1 MQNRN
6 KGFTLIELIVVVS
19 ILAVLVGLLAPA
31 YSKYI
36 ERSRESVDLANVRSA
51 YDELMIEAATE
62 NQTTTKVVPLKQKIA
77 GWQSMNTVSIGG
89 ISHTNGEGDTEHW
102 IGDPVKGGVCEV
114 SLTENGVLFNWKG
127 GSGNSTEKYFFDIN
141 EDLDKPLR
149 ESGVLDKL
157 INDKN
162 TYFEID
168 SRCPN
173 SSMLPS
179 VLSNIKEE
187 SIMKNI
193 TLVTHNPNIFKGT
206 VEENLRMAKPDVSKE
221 EMEAV
226 LQKVNLLGFLQTQDG
241 LQTKLQEKAGNL
253 SGGQCQRLVIARAL
267 LKDAEVYIF
276 DEATSNIDVES
287 EELIMD
293 VIHELAKKRTVLLIS
308 HRLANVVKS
317 DRIYFL
323 KDGKIKE
330 SGKHEELMQKNGAYR
345 HLYESQ
351 MALENYG
358 KRDNR

>member
-31 YSKYI
+31 YTKYI

-51 YDELMIEAATE
+51 YDELMIEEATE

-89 ISHTNGEGDTEHW
+89 ISHTNGEADTEHW

-127 GSGNSTEKYFFDIN
+127 GSENSTKKYFFDIN

-149 ESGVLDKL
+149 ESGVLEQL
-157 INDKN
+157 IKDKN

-179 VLSNIKEE
+179 VLSNMKED
-187 SIMKNI
+187 SLLKNGTWAYLGSASNKSKRYLFWTSVNTATVGANQKIPVIMSTADGRFYVSETTTAVRNNNGYKY
-193 TLVTHNPNIFKGT
+193 VTIAEHLTDSKHQQLINAGT
-206 VEENLRMAKPDVSKE
+206 KYD
-221 EMEAV
+221 
-226 LQKVNLLGFLQTQDG
+226 T
-241 LQTKLQEKAGNL
+241 
-253 SGGQCQRLVIARAL
+253 
-267 LKDAEVYIF
+267 LKDAY
-276 DEATSNIDVES
+276 DAY
-287 EELIMD
+287 
-293 VIHELAKKRTVLLIS
+293 AKLVTEGKYQNYKDTLP
-308 HRLANVVKS
+308 KS
-317 DRIYFL
+317 
-323 KDGKIKE
+323 
-330 SGKHEELMQKNGAYR
+330 
-345 HLYESQ
+345 
-351 MALENYG
+351 
-358 KRDNR
+358 

>member
-62 NQTTTKVVPLKQKIA
+62 NQTITKVVPLKQKIA

-127 GSGNSTEKYFFDIN
+127 GSENSTKKYFFDIN
-141 EDLDKPLR
+141 EDLDEPIRK
-149 ESGVLDKL
+149 SGVLEQL
-157 INDKN
+157 ITDKN
-162 TYFEID
+162 YYFEID

-179 VLSNIKEE
+179 VLSNIKED
-187 SIMKNI
+187 SLLKNGTWAYLGSASNKSKRYLFWTSVNTATVGANQKIPVIMSTADGRFYVSETTTAVRNNNGYKY
-193 TLVTHNPNIFKGT
+193 VTIAEHLTDSKHQQLINDGT
-206 VEENLRMAKPDVSKE
+206 KYD
-221 EMEAV
+221 
-226 LQKVNLLGFLQTQDG
+226 T
-241 LQTKLQEKAGNL
+241 
-253 SGGQCQRLVIARAL
+253 
-267 LKDAEVYIF
+267 LKDAY
-276 DEATSNIDVES
+276 DAY
-287 EELIMD
+287 
-293 VIHELAKKRTVLLIS
+293 AKLVTEGKYQNYKDTLP
-308 HRLANVVKS
+308 KS
-317 DRIYFL
+317 
-323 KDGKIKE
+323 
-330 SGKHEELMQKNGAYR
+330 
-345 HLYESQ
+345 
-351 MALENYG
+351 
-358 KRDNR
+358 

>member
-1 MQNRN
+1 MKNRN

-127 GSGNSTEKYFFDIN
+127 GSGNSTKKYFFDIN
-141 EDLDKPLR
+141 EDLDEPIRK
-149 ESGVLDKL
+149 SGVLEKL
-157 INDKN
+157 ITDNN
-162 TYFEID
+162 YYFEID

-179 VLSNIKEE
+179 VRSHIKKDSLLKNGTWAYLGSASNPSKRYLFWTSVKTDDVGPNQKIPVIISTADNKFYVSETTTAVRNNKGD
-187 SIMKNI
+187 SY
-193 TLVTHNPNIFKGT
+193 VTIAKHLTDSDHQQLINAGT
-206 VEENLRMAKPDVSKE
+206 KYA
-221 EMEAV
+221 
-226 LQKVNLLGFLQTQDG
+226 T
-241 LQTKLQEKAGNL
+241 
-253 SGGQCQRLVIARAL
+253 
-267 LKDAEVYIF
+267 LKDAY
-276 DEATSNIDVES
+276 DAY
-287 EELIMD
+287 
-293 VIHELAKKRTVLLIS
+293 AKLVTEGNYQNYKDTLP
-308 HRLANVVKS
+308 KS
-317 DRIYFL
+317 
-323 KDGKIKE
+323 
-330 SGKHEELMQKNGAYR
+330 
-345 HLYESQ
+345 
-351 MALENYG
+351 
-358 KRDNR
+358 

>member
-141 EDLDKPLR
+141 ENLDEPIQK
-149 ESGVLDKL
+149 SGVLDEL
-157 INDKN
+157 IKADNK
-162 TYFEID
+162 YFEID
-168 SRCPN
+168 SNCPN

-179 VLSNIKEE
+179 VCPNIKKD
-187 SIMKNI
+187 SLLNNGTWAYLGSASAPSKRYLFW
-193 TLVTHNPNIFKGT
+193 TSVDTDAVGPNKEIPVIISTADNRFY
-206 VEENLRMAKPDVSKE
+206 VSKTTT
-221 EMEAV
+221 AV
-226 LQKVNLLGFLQTQDG
+226 RNNKGKSYVTIAKHLTDSDHQQLIN
-241 LQTKLQEKAGNL
+241 AGPKY
-253 SGGQCQRLVIARAL
+253 AT
-267 LKDAEVYIF
+267 LKDAY
-276 DEATSNIDVES
+276 DAY
-287 EELIMD
+287 
-293 VIHELAKKRTVLLIS
+293 AKLVTEGKYKNYKDTLP
-308 HRLANVVKS
+308 KS
-317 DRIYFL
+317 
-323 KDGKIKE
+323 
-330 SGKHEELMQKNGAYR
+330 
-345 HLYESQ
+345 
-351 MALENYG
+351 
-358 KRDNR
+358 

>member
-31 YSKYI
+31 YTKYI

-89 ISHTNGEGDTEHW
+89 ISHTNGEADTEHW

-141 EDLDKPLR
+141 EDLDEPIRK
-149 ESGVLDKL
+149 SGVLDKL
-157 INDKN
+157 IKDKN

-179 VLSNIKEE
+179 VLSNIKED
-187 SIMKNI
+187 SLLKNGTWAYLGSASNKSKRYLFWTSVNTATVGANQKIPVIMSTADGRFYVSETTTAVRNNNGASY
-193 TLVTHNPNIFKGT
+193 VTIAEHLTDSKHQQLINDGT
-206 VEENLRMAKPDVSKE
+206 KYD
-221 EMEAV
+221 
-226 LQKVNLLGFLQTQDG
+226 T
-241 LQTKLQEKAGNL
+241 
-253 SGGQCQRLVIARAL
+253 
-267 LKDAEVYIF
+267 LKDAY
-276 DEATSNIDVES
+276 DAY
-287 EELIMD
+287 
-293 VIHELAKKRTVLLIS
+293 AKLVTEGKYQNYKDTLP
-308 HRLANVVKS
+308 KS
-317 DRIYFL
+317 
-323 KDGKIKE
+323 
-330 SGKHEELMQKNGAYR
+330 
-345 HLYESQ
+345 
-351 MALENYG
+351 
-358 KRDNR
+358 

>member
-179 VLSNIKEE
+179 VLSNIKEDSLLNNGTWAYLGSASNKSKRYLFWTSVNTDTVGANQKIPVIISTADNRFYVSE
-187 SIMKNI
+187 TTTAVRNNKGDSY
-193 TLVTHNPNIFKGT
+193 VTIAKHLTDSDHQQLINAGT
-206 VEENLRMAKPDVSKE
+206 KYA
-221 EMEAV
+221 
-226 LQKVNLLGFLQTQDG
+226 T
-241 LQTKLQEKAGNL
+241 
-253 SGGQCQRLVIARAL
+253 
-267 LKDAEVYIF
+267 LKDAY
-276 DEATSNIDVES
+276 DAY
-287 EELIMD
+287 
-293 VIHELAKKRTVLLIS
+293 AKLVTEGNYQNYKDTLP
-308 HRLANVVKS
+308 KS
-317 DRIYFL
+317 
-323 KDGKIKE
+323 
-330 SGKHEELMQKNGAYR
+330 
-345 HLYESQ
+345 
-351 MALENYG
+351 
-358 KRDNR
+358 

>member
-89 ISHTNGEGDTEHW
+89 IYHTNGEGDTEHW
-102 IGDPVKGGVCEV
+102 IGDPVKGGVCEI

-179 VLSNIKEE
+179 VLSNIKED
-187 SIMKNI
+187 SLLKNGTWAYLGSASNKSKRYLFWTSVNTATVGANQKIPVIMSTADGRFYVSETTTAVRNNKGASY
-193 TLVTHNPNIFKGT
+193 VTIAEHLTYSNHQQLINAGT
-206 VEENLRMAKPDVSKE
+206 KYD
-221 EMEAV
+221 
-226 LQKVNLLGFLQTQDG
+226 T
-241 LQTKLQEKAGNL
+241 
-253 SGGQCQRLVIARAL
+253 
-267 LKDAEVYIF
+267 LKDAY
-276 DEATSNIDVES
+276 DAY
-287 EELIMD
+287 
-293 VIHELAKKRTVLLIS
+293 AKLVTEGKYQNYKDTLP
-308 HRLANVVKS
+308 KS
-317 DRIYFL
+317 
-323 KDGKIKE
+323 
-330 SGKHEELMQKNGAYR
+330 
-345 HLYESQ
+345 
-351 MALENYG
+351 
-358 KRDNR
+358 

>member
-51 YDELMIEAATE
+51 YDELMIEEATE

-127 GSGNSTEKYFFDIN
+127 GSGNSTEKYFFNIH
-141 EDLDKPLR
+141 EDLDEPIR
-149 ESGVLDKL
+149 ESGVLNKL

-168 SRCPN
+168 SNCPN
-173 SSMLPS
+173 SSMLSS
-179 VLSNIKEE
+179 VLPNIKEN
-187 SIMKNI
+187 SLLKNGTWAYLGSASNKSKRYLFWTSVNTDTVGANQKIPVIMSTADGRFYVSETTTAVRNNKGVRY
-193 TLVTHNPNIFKGT
+193 VTIAEHLTYSTHQELINAGT
-206 VEENLRMAKPDVSKE
+206 KYD
-221 EMEAV
+221 
-226 LQKVNLLGFLQTQDG
+226 T
-241 LQTKLQEKAGNL
+241 
-253 SGGQCQRLVIARAL
+253 
-267 LKDAEVYIF
+267 LKDAY
-276 DEATSNIDVES
+276 DAYAK
-287 EELIMD
+287 LITEGKYQNYKD
-293 VIHELAKKRTVLLIS
+293 TLP
-308 HRLANVVKS
+308 KS
-317 DRIYFL
+317 
-323 KDGKIKE
+323 
-330 SGKHEELMQKNGAYR
+330 
-345 HLYESQ
+345 
-351 MALENYG
+351 
-358 KRDNR
+358 

>member
-51 YDELMIEAATE
+51 YDELMIEDATE

-141 EDLDKPLR
+141 ENLDEPIRK
-149 ESGVLDKL
+149 SGVLEQL
-157 INDKN
+157 ITDKN
-162 TYFEID
+162 YYFEID

-179 VLSNIKEE
+179 VLSNIKED
-187 SIMKNI
+187 SLLKNGTWAYLGSASNKSKRYLFWTSVNTATVGANQKIPVIMSTADGRFYVSETTTAVRNNNGYKY
-193 TLVTHNPNIFKGT
+193 VTIAEHLTDSKHQQLINDGT
-206 VEENLRMAKPDVSKE
+206 KYD
-221 EMEAV
+221 
-226 LQKVNLLGFLQTQDG
+226 T
-241 LQTKLQEKAGNL
+241 
-253 SGGQCQRLVIARAL
+253 
-267 LKDAEVYIF
+267 LKDAY
-276 DEATSNIDVES
+276 DAY
-287 EELIMD
+287 
-293 VIHELAKKRTVLLIS
+293 AKLVTEGKYQNYKDTLP
-308 HRLANVVKS
+308 KS
-317 DRIYFL
+317 
-323 KDGKIKE
+323 
-330 SGKHEELMQKNGAYR
+330 
-345 HLYESQ
+345 
-351 MALENYG
+351 
-358 KRDNR
+358 

>member
-31 YSKYI
+31 YTKYI

-51 YDELMIEAATE
+51 YDELMIEEATE

-89 ISHTNGEGDTEHW
+89 ISHTNGEADTEHW

-141 EDLDKPLR
+141 EDLDEPIRK
-149 ESGVLDKL
+149 SGVLDKL
-157 INDKN
+157 IKDKN

-179 VLSNIKEE
+179 VLSNIKED
-187 SIMKNI
+187 SLLKNGTWAYLGSASDKSKRYLFWTSVNTATVGANQKIPVIMSTADGRFYVSETTTAVRNNNGYKY
-193 TLVTHNPNIFKGT
+193 VTIAEHLTDSKHQQLINDGT
-206 VEENLRMAKPDVSKE
+206 KYN
-221 EMEAV
+221 
-226 LQKVNLLGFLQTQDG
+226 T
-241 LQTKLQEKAGNL
+241 
-253 SGGQCQRLVIARAL
+253 
-267 LKDAEVYIF
+267 LKDAY
-276 DEATSNIDVES
+276 DAY
-287 EELIMD
+287 
-293 VIHELAKKRTVLLIS
+293 AKLVTEGKYQNYKDTLP
-308 HRLANVVKS
+308 KS
-317 DRIYFL
+317 
-323 KDGKIKE
+323 
-330 SGKHEELMQKNGAYR
+330 
-345 HLYESQ
+345 
-351 MALENYG
+351 
-358 KRDNR
+358 

>member
-36 ERSRESVDLANVRSA
+36 ERSRESVDLTNVRSA
-51 YDELMIEAATE
+51 YDELMIEDATE

-141 EDLDKPLR
+141 ENLDEPIRK
-149 ESGVLDKL
+149 SGVLEQL
-157 INDKN
+157 ITDKN
-162 TYFEID
+162 YYFEID

-179 VLSNIKEE
+179 VLSNIKED
-187 SIMKNI
+187 SLLKNGTWAYLGSASNKSKRYLFWTSVNTATVGANQKIPVIMSTADGRFYVSETTTAVRNNNGYKY
-193 TLVTHNPNIFKGT
+193 VTIAEHLTDSKHQQLINDGT
-206 VEENLRMAKPDVSKE
+206 KYD
-221 EMEAV
+221 
-226 LQKVNLLGFLQTQDG
+226 T
-241 LQTKLQEKAGNL
+241 
-253 SGGQCQRLVIARAL
+253 
-267 LKDAEVYIF
+267 LKDAY
-276 DEATSNIDVES
+276 DAY
-287 EELIMD
+287 
-293 VIHELAKKRTVLLIS
+293 AKLVTEGKYQNYKDTLP
-308 HRLANVVKS
+308 KS
-317 DRIYFL
+317 
-323 KDGKIKE
+323 
-330 SGKHEELMQKNGAYR
+330 
-345 HLYESQ
+345 
-351 MALENYG
+351 
-358 KRDNR
+358 

>member
-31 YSKYI
+31 YTKYI

-51 YDELMIEAATE
+51 YDELMIEDATE

-89 ISHTNGEGDTEHW
+89 ISHTNGEADTEHW

-127 GSGNSTEKYFFDIN
+127 GSGNSTEKYFCDIK

-179 VLSNIKEE
+179 VLSNIKED
-187 SIMKNI
+187 SLLKNGTWAYLGSASNKSKRYLFWTSVNTATVGANQKIPVIMSTADGRFYVSETTTAVRNNNGYKY
-193 TLVTHNPNIFKGT
+193 VTIAEHLTDSKHQQLINDGT
-206 VEENLRMAKPDVSKE
+206 KYD
-221 EMEAV
+221 
-226 LQKVNLLGFLQTQDG
+226 T
-241 LQTKLQEKAGNL
+241 
-253 SGGQCQRLVIARAL
+253 
-267 LKDAEVYIF
+267 LKDAY
-276 DEATSNIDVES
+276 DAY
-287 EELIMD
+287 
-293 VIHELAKKRTVLLIS
+293 AKLVTEGKYQNYKDTLP
-308 HRLANVVKS
+308 KS
-317 DRIYFL
+317 
-323 KDGKIKE
+323 
-330 SGKHEELMQKNGAYR
+330 
-345 HLYESQ
+345 
-351 MALENYG
+351 
-358 KRDNR
+358 

>member
-179 VLSNIKEE
+179 VLSNIKED
-187 SIMKNI
+187 SLLKNGTWAYLGSASNNSKRYLFWTSVNTDAVGPNQKIPVIMRTADGRFYVSETTTAVRNNNGSKY
-193 TLVTHNPNIFKGT
+193 VTIAEHLTDAKHQQLINAGT
-206 VEENLRMAKPDVSKE
+206 KYD
-221 EMEAV
+221 
-226 LQKVNLLGFLQTQDG
+226 T
-241 LQTKLQEKAGNL
+241 
-253 SGGQCQRLVIARAL
+253 
-267 LKDAEVYIF
+267 LKDAY
-276 DEATSNIDVES
+276 DAY
-287 EELIMD
+287 
-293 VIHELAKKRTVLLIS
+293 AKLVTEGKYQNYKDTLP
-308 HRLANVVKS
+308 KS
-317 DRIYFL
+317 
-323 KDGKIKE
+323 
-330 SGKHEELMQKNGAYR
+330 
-345 HLYESQ
+345 
-351 MALENYG
+351 
-358 KRDNR
+358 

>member
-51 YDELMIEAATE
+51 YDELMIEEATE

-141 EDLDKPLR
+141 ENLDEPIQK
-149 ESGVLDKL
+149 SGVLDEL
-157 INDKN
+157 IKANN
-162 TYFEID
+162 NYFEID
-168 SRCPN
+168 SNCPN

-179 VLSNIKEE
+179 VRSKIKED
-187 SIMKNI
+187 SLLKNGTWAYLGSASNKSKRYLFWTSVNTATVGANQKIPVIMSTADGRFYVSETTTAVRNNNGYKY
-193 TLVTHNPNIFKGT
+193 VTIAEHLTDSKHQQLINDGT
-206 VEENLRMAKPDVSKE
+206 KYD
-221 EMEAV
+221 
-226 LQKVNLLGFLQTQDG
+226 T
-241 LQTKLQEKAGNL
+241 
-253 SGGQCQRLVIARAL
+253 
-267 LKDAEVYIF
+267 LKDAY
-276 DEATSNIDVES
+276 DAY
-287 EELIMD
+287 
-293 VIHELAKKRTVLLIS
+293 AKLVTEGKYQNYKDTLP
-308 HRLANVVKS
+308 KS
-317 DRIYFL
+317 
-323 KDGKIKE
+323 
-330 SGKHEELMQKNGAYR
+330 
-345 HLYESQ
+345 
-351 MALENYG
+351 
-358 KRDNR
+358 

>member
-62 NQTTTKVVPLKQKIA
+62 NQTTTKVVPLKQKIT

-141 EDLDKPLR
+141 ENLDEPIQK
-149 ESGVLDKL
+149 SGVLDKL

-179 VLSNIKEE
+179 VLSNINED
-187 SIMKNI
+187 SLLKNGTWAYLGSASNKSKRYLFWTSVNTDTVGANRTI
-193 TLVTHNPNIFKGT
+193 PVIISTADNRFYVSETTTAVRNNNGSKYVTI
-206 VEENLRMAKPDVSKE
+206 AKHLTDSDHQQ
-221 EMEAV
+221 
-226 LQKVNLLGFLQTQDG
+226 LINDG
-241 LQTKLQEKAGNL
+241 PKYAT
-253 SGGQCQRLVIARAL
+253 
-267 LKDAEVYIF
+267 LKDAY
-276 DEATSNIDVES
+276 DAYAK
-287 EELIMD
+287 LITEGKYQNYKD
-293 VIHELAKKRTVLLIS
+293 TLP
-308 HRLANVVKS
+308 KS
-317 DRIYFL
+317 
-323 KDGKIKE
+323 
-330 SGKHEELMQKNGAYR
+330 
-345 HLYESQ
+345 
-351 MALENYG
+351 
-358 KRDNR
+358 

>member
-89 ISHTNGEGDTEHW
+89 ISHTNGEGDTKHW

-141 EDLDKPLR
+141 ENLDEPIQK
-149 ESGVLDKL
+149 SGVLDEL
-157 INDKN
+157 IKADNK
-162 TYFEID
+162 YFEID
-168 SRCPN
+168 SNCPN

-179 VLSNIKEE
+179 VCPNIKKD
-187 SIMKNI
+187 SLLNNGTWAYLGSASAPSKRYLFW
-193 TLVTHNPNIFKGT
+193 TSVDTDAVGPNKEIPVIISTADNRFY
-206 VEENLRMAKPDVSKE
+206 VSKTTT
-221 EMEAV
+221 AV
-226 LQKVNLLGFLQTQDG
+226 RNNKGKSYVTIAKHLTDSDHQQLINAG
-241 LQTKLQEKAGNL
+241 TKYAT
-253 SGGQCQRLVIARAL
+253 
-267 LKDAEVYIF
+267 LKDAY
-276 DEATSNIDVES
+276 DAY
-287 EELIMD
+287 
-293 VIHELAKKRTVLLIS
+293 AKLVTEGKYKNYKDTLP
-308 HRLANVVKS
+308 KS
-317 DRIYFL
+317 
-323 KDGKIKE
+323 
-330 SGKHEELMQKNGAYR
+330 
-345 HLYESQ
+345 
-351 MALENYG
+351 
-358 KRDNR
+358 

>member
-31 YSKYI
+31 YTKYI

-51 YDELMIEAATE
+51 YDELMIEEATE

-89 ISHTNGEGDTEHW
+89 ISHTNGEADTEHW

-141 EDLDKPLR
+141 EDLDEPIRK
-149 ESGVLDKL
+149 SGVLDKL
-157 INDKN
+157 IKDKN

-179 VLSNIKEE
+179 VLSNIKED
-187 SIMKNI
+187 SLLKNGTWAYLGSASNKSKRYLFWTSVNTDTVGANQKIPVIMSTADGRFYVSETTTAVRNNNGSKY
-193 TLVTHNPNIFKGT
+193 VTIAEHLTDSNHQQLINDGT
-206 VEENLRMAKPDVSKE
+206 KYD
-221 EMEAV
+221 
-226 LQKVNLLGFLQTQDG
+226 T
-241 LQTKLQEKAGNL
+241 
-253 SGGQCQRLVIARAL
+253 
-267 LKDAEVYIF
+267 LKDAY
-276 DEATSNIDVES
+276 DAYAK
-287 EELIMD
+287 LITEGKYQNYKD
-293 VIHELAKKRTVLLIS
+293 TLP
-308 HRLANVVKS
+308 KS
-317 DRIYFL
+317 
-323 KDGKIKE
+323 
-330 SGKHEELMQKNGAYR
+330 
-345 HLYESQ
+345 
-351 MALENYG
+351 
-358 KRDNR
+358 

>member
-51 YDELMIEAATE
+51 YDELMIEEATE
-62 NQTTTKVVPLKQKIA
+62 NQTTTKVVPLKQNIA

-141 EDLDKPLR
+141 ENLDEPIQK
-149 ESGVLDKL
+149 SGVLDKL

-179 VLSNIKEE
+179 VLSNIKED
-187 SIMKNI
+187 SLLKNGTWAYLGSASNKSKRYLFWTSVNTATVGANQKIPVIMSTADGRFYVSETTTAVRNNKGASY
-193 TLVTHNPNIFKGT
+193 VTIAEHLTYSTHQQLINAGT
-206 VEENLRMAKPDVSKE
+206 KYD
-221 EMEAV
+221 
-226 LQKVNLLGFLQTQDG
+226 T
-241 LQTKLQEKAGNL
+241 
-253 SGGQCQRLVIARAL
+253 
-267 LKDAEVYIF
+267 LKDAY
-276 DEATSNIDVES
+276 DAY
-287 EELIMD
+287 
-293 VIHELAKKRTVLLIS
+293 AKLVTEGKYPNYKDTLP
-308 HRLANVVKS
+308 KS
-317 DRIYFL
+317 
-323 KDGKIKE
+323 
-330 SGKHEELMQKNGAYR
+330 
-345 HLYESQ
+345 
-351 MALENYG
+351 
-358 KRDNR
+358 

>member
-141 EDLDKPLR
+141 ENLDEPIQK
-149 ESGVLDKL
+149 SGVLDEL
-157 INDKN
+157 IKANNK
-162 TYFEID
+162 YFEID
-168 SRCPN
+168 SNCPN
-173 SSMLPS
+173 SSMLPLVRS
-179 VLSNIKEE
+179 KIKED
-187 SIMKNI
+187 SLLKNGTWAYLGSASNPSKRYLFWTSVNTDDVGPNQKI
-193 TLVTHNPNIFKGT
+193 PVIISTADNKFYVSETTTAVRNNKGDNYVTIAKHLTDSDHQQLINAGT
-206 VEENLRMAKPDVSKE
+206 KYD
-221 EMEAV
+221 
-226 LQKVNLLGFLQTQDG
+226 T
-241 LQTKLQEKAGNL
+241 
-253 SGGQCQRLVIARAL
+253 
-267 LKDAEVYIF
+267 LKDAY
-276 DEATSNIDVES
+276 DAY
-287 EELIMD
+287 
-293 VIHELAKKRTVLLIS
+293 AKLVTEGKYQDYKDTLP
-308 HRLANVVKS
+308 KS
-317 DRIYFL
+317 
-323 KDGKIKE
+323 
-330 SGKHEELMQKNGAYR
+330 
-345 HLYESQ
+345 
-351 MALENYG
+351 
-358 KRDNR
+358 

>member
-51 YDELMIEAATE
+51 YDELMIEDATE

-141 EDLDKPLR
+141 ENLDEPIQK
-149 ESGVLDKL
+149 SGVLDEL
-157 INDKN
+157 IKADNK
-162 TYFEID
+162 YFEID
-168 SRCPN
+168 SNCPN

-179 VLSNIKEE
+179 VCPNIKKD
-187 SIMKNI
+187 SLLNNGTWAYLGSASAPSKRYLFW
-193 TLVTHNPNIFKGT
+193 TSVDTDAVGPNKEIPVIISTADNRFY
-206 VEENLRMAKPDVSKE
+206 VSKTTT
-221 EMEAV
+221 AV
-226 LQKVNLLGFLQTQDG
+226 RNNKGKSYVTIAKHLTDSDHQQLINAG
-241 LQTKLQEKAGNL
+241 TKYAT
-253 SGGQCQRLVIARAL
+253 
-267 LKDAEVYIF
+267 LKDAY
-276 DEATSNIDVES
+276 DAY
-287 EELIMD
+287 
-293 VIHELAKKRTVLLIS
+293 AKLVTEGKYKNYKDTLP
-308 HRLANVVKS
+308 KS
-317 DRIYFL
+317 
-323 KDGKIKE
+323 
-330 SGKHEELMQKNGAYR
+330 
-345 HLYESQ
+345 
-351 MALENYG
+351 
-358 KRDNR
+358 

>member
-89 ISHTNGEGDTEHW
+89 IYHTNGEGDTEHW

-179 VLSNIKEE
+179 VLSNIKEDSLLNNGTWAYLGSASNKSKRYLFWTFVNTDTVGANQKIPVIISTADNRFYVSE
-187 SIMKNI
+187 TTTAVRNNKGDSY
-193 TLVTHNPNIFKGT
+193 VTIAKHLTDSDHQQLINAGT
-206 VEENLRMAKPDVSKE
+206 KYA
-221 EMEAV
+221 
-226 LQKVNLLGFLQTQDG
+226 T
-241 LQTKLQEKAGNL
+241 
-253 SGGQCQRLVIARAL
+253 
-267 LKDAEVYIF
+267 LKDAY
-276 DEATSNIDVES
+276 DAY
-287 EELIMD
+287 
-293 VIHELAKKRTVLLIS
+293 AKLVTEGNYQNYKDTLP
-308 HRLANVVKS
+308 KS
-317 DRIYFL
+317 
-323 KDGKIKE
+323 
-330 SGKHEELMQKNGAYR
+330 
-345 HLYESQ
+345 
-351 MALENYG
+351 
-358 KRDNR
+358 

>member
-51 YDELMIEAATE
+51 YDELMIEDATE

-127 GSGNSTEKYFFDIN
+127 GSGNSTGKYSFNIH
-141 EDLDKPLR
+141 EDLDEPIRK
-149 ESGVLDKL
+149 SGVLNKL
-157 INDKN
+157 ITDQNP
-162 TYFEID
+162 YFEID

-179 VLSNIKEE
+179 VLSNIKKDSLLKNGTWAYLGSASDE
-187 SIMKNI
+187 SKRYLFWTSVNTDAVGANQRIPVIMSTADGRFYVSETTTAVRNNKGVSY
-193 TLVTHNPNIFKGT
+193 VTIAEHLTYTNHQQLINAGT
-206 VEENLRMAKPDVSKE
+206 KYD
-221 EMEAV
+221 
-226 LQKVNLLGFLQTQDG
+226 T
-241 LQTKLQEKAGNL
+241 
-253 SGGQCQRLVIARAL
+253 
-267 LKDAEVYIF
+267 LKDAY
-276 DEATSNIDVES
+276 DAY
-287 EELIMD
+287 
-293 VIHELAKKRTVLLIS
+293 AKLVTEGKYQKYKDTLP
-308 HRLANVVKS
+308 KS
-317 DRIYFL
+317 
-323 KDGKIKE
+323 
-330 SGKHEELMQKNGAYR
+330 
-345 HLYESQ
+345 
-351 MALENYG
+351 
-358 KRDNR
+358 